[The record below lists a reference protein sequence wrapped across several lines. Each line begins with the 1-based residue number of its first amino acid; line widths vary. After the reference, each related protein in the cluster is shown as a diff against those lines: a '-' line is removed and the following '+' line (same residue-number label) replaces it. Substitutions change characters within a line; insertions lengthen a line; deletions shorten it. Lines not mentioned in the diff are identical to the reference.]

1 MRNLILAT
9 AALMCGTSAW
19 AQSTTTTSD
28 QTTTTTQTT
37 GDQTTTTTTEP
48 SSTMSTTG
56 TGQASMAT
64 TTTSADNQPA
74 YGATTK
80 IIAVGDQYTV
90 HRVLPDGT
98 VMVKTLTGEDAKMAM
113 RGETPAALASFM
125 ATGNQ
130 MAANM
135 PARSMTMGAG
145 MASTMTTPTAE
156 GTQAATGALASFD
169 ANKDGNLSPL
179 EFAQSVIASSAPAAG
194 GDTGLSA
201 KARRDLRSRASGNG
215 AVKLLNQTAGEFS
228 AADANH
234 DMRVDQNELAI
245 WYSMGK
251 PDAANRM
258 SMTSGAGMSTT
269 STTGAGSTTSTDT
282 TSTTGTSTPTTSA
295 TMNSTSPSGT
305 TAPDDT
311 TTPKDTGVTPTPS
324 H

>member
-37 GDQTTTTTTEP
+37 GDQTTTTTTTTEP

-135 PARSMTMGAG
+135 PTRSMTMGAG

-269 STTGAGSTTSTDT
+269 STTG
-282 TSTTGTSTPTTSA
+282 TSTPTTSA